1 MASGKSSFIFFRIRA
16 RVVQSVKYDDT
27 LEDTNTAQSAC
38 RCLDC
43 CEGHLEVTILEMLY
57 RDGMYGS

>member
-27 LEDTNTAQSAC
+27 LEDKHS
-38 RCLDC
+38 
-43 CEGHLEVTILEMLY
+43 TICVPLFGLL
-57 RDGMYGS
+57 